1 LETAH
6 DVERA
11 AHGRT
16 RRLAV
21 RLGLAV
27 AVPVVLLVISILVA
41 WRLLR

>member
-1 LETAH
+1 
-6 DVERA
+6 
-11 AHGRT
+11 
-16 RRLAV
+16 LAV